1 MENTKCRGLDAVG
14 SGIRFCNVHYNC
26 YFCGIINQKNMLTT
40 IQFQPFEG
48 LNRFLNQTIFG
59 GSIFPEWIANLK
71 LIEVLAIIAGVL
83 YLFLILRTK
92 PVKTPLR
99 RAIYTIVFA
108 IFCIIVFGLYI
119 FFAISEFARF
129 FGK

>member
-1 MENTKCRGLDAVG
+1 
-14 SGIRFCNVHYNC
+14 
-26 YFCGIINQKNMLTT
+26 MLTT